1 MACTEPSMK
10 RIDNLVDR
18 IEKTEKN
25 LLDLESEFDY
35 LINEYKTKESAL
47 KKDEL
52 VQDVQLLRAYL
63 QQFEDERVVM
73 KNDKDFTLNQ
83 LNNLKEDFEKG
94 LYDDETREKYLD
106 SEEAAV
112 KKMEAKI
119 KYFSDRFQSQR
130 DFLKSVD
137 NH

>member
-18 IEKTEKN
+18 VEKTEKN
-25 LLDLESEFDY
+25 IKKLESDFDF
-35 LINEYKTKESAL
+35 LINEYKAKESSL
-47 KKDEL
+47 RNNEL
-52 VQDVQLLRAYL
+52 VAEVQLLRAYL